1 MMERP
6 GTWGCRRT
14 ARNRWSSERCIM
26 WPLQKHDLKHKRG
39 HDVSWR
45 SCWSLTGWETDPVL
59 FVCAA
64 LGGGGDGSPPLC
76 DWWVGDSAFCP
87 CWPSGVAG
95 LPSDLGPG
103 GVWRHAEGQAALET
117 HLAAWRGALQQ
128 VSSLTP
134 SITHSRRRLLS
145 PQKAFN
151 GLSALHTRRVLNT
164 HKTKEADRCQI
175 NMLSSGWGSAGSIFN

>member
-1 MMERP
+1 MSP
-6 GTWGCRRT
+6 GGHADHWLAERRT
-14 ARNRWSSERCIM
+14 PSS
-26 WPLQKHDLKHKRG
+26 
-39 HDVSWR
+39 S
-45 SCWSLTGWETDPVL
+45 SVL
-59 FVCAA
+59 L
-64 LGGGGDGSPPLC
+64 LGGGDC

-175 NMLSSGWGSAGSIFN
+175 NMLSSGWGSAESIFN